1 MPFPREILA
10 KSVLSKS
17 GISNYS
23 LNCYVGCTHGCI
35 YCYARFMKRFTGH
48 DEPWGKFLDVK
59 INAPEVLAR
68 EVKRKSGLS
77 QASASGLFPFSEH
90 RPPRVFVSSV
100 CDAYQPIEMRYK
112 LTRQC
117 LRILVDAGFHPAILT
132 KSRLVTRDFDIL
144 QGYPNCDVSCT
155 LTTMD
160 EQLRFRIE
168 PGASPTWERIAALE
182 EACNRGIAA
191 SAFLGPFMPGL
202 SDTDEA
208 LDALLSAVAQ
218 LPLTHFYADKLNR
231 RPGVWNSL
239 VPFLKR
245 YHPELLDRYRRLF
258 FDEEEYQAYCTN
270 LGIRLRAIAK
280 AHGVGEK
287 LNAFC

>member
-1 MPFPREILA
+1 MPSPREILA

-17 GISNYS
+17 GITDYS
-23 LNCYVGCTHGCI
+23 VNCYVGCTHGCI
-35 YCYARFMKRFTGH
+35 YCYARFMKRFSGH
-48 DEPWGKFLDVK
+48 EEPWGKFLDVK
-59 INAPEVLAR
+59 INAPELLAR
-68 EVKRKSGLS
+68 EVKRK
-77 QASASGLFPFSEH
+77 
-90 RPPRVFVSSV
+90 PPGNVFVSSV

-112 LTRQC
+112 LTREC
-117 LRILVDAGFHPAILT
+117 VKILIDAGFHAGILT
-132 KSRLVTRDFDIL
+132 KSKLVVRDFDIL
-144 QGYPNCDVSCT
+144 QGHPNCDVACT

-168 PGASPTWERIAALE
+168 PGASPTRERIAVLE

-208 LDALLSAVAQ
+208 LDALFAAVAP
-218 LPLTHFYADKLNR
+218 LPLTHILADKLNR
-231 RPGVWNSL
+231 RPGCWNSIT
-239 VPFLKR
+239 PFLKR
-245 YHPELLDRYRRLF
+245 YHPELLDAYRRLF
-258 FDEEEYQAYCTN
+258 FDEEEYQAYCEN
-270 LGIRLRAIAK
+270 LGHRLRAIAE